1 MGPEP
6 LWMWIGFMVFIA
18 LMLWLDLG
26 VFNKKSHR
34 ITIRESLGWT
44 FAWMSLAGLFM
55 VGIYWQMGMNAAAQ
69 TKALE
74 FLTGYIIEQSLSVD
88 NLFVIILIFNYFR
101 VKEEYQH
108 KVLFWGI
115 IGALIFRILL
125 IVVGVSLINQFSWI
139 MYVFGG
145 FLVVTGF
152 RMGLEG
158 EKEIHPESNPVV
170 KLFKKFFPVTHEEHE
185 DNFFVRKEKKWFATP
200 LFIVVLV
207 VEITDLVFAI
217 DSIPAILAISRDPF
231 IVYTSNAFAI
241 LGLRSLFFALSG
253 LLNLFHYLKYGLSV
267 VLMFIG
273 SKMVLSKWVHISTEV
288 SLLVVMSVLIISV
301 IASLLSPAHRKKK
314 KENAL
319 R

>member
-1 MGPEP
+1 MGQEP
-6 LWMWIGFMVFIA
+6 LWMWAGFFAFIA
-18 LMLWLDLG
+18 FMLWLDLG

-34 ITIRESLGWT
+34 VTIRESLGWT

-55 VGIYWQMGMNAAAQ
+55 VGIYWQMGMDAYAQ

-88 NLFVIILIFNYFR
+88 NLFVIILIFSYFR

-115 IGALIFRILL
+115 IGALVFRILL
-125 IVVGVSLINQFSWI
+125 IILGVSLINKFEWI

-170 KLFKKFFPVTHEEHE
+170 RLFKKIFPVTHEEH
-185 DNFFVRKEKKWFATP
+185 DDKFFVRIDKRWFATP

-207 VEITDLVFAI
+207 VEITDLVFAV
-217 DSIPAILAISRDPF
+217 DSIPAILAITRDPF

-253 LLNLFHYLKYGLSV
+253 LLNVFQYLKYGLAV

-273 SKMVLSKWVHISTEV
+273 SKMVLAHWVHISTGV
-288 SLLVVMSVLIISV
+288 SLLVVMSVLIISI
-301 IASLLSPAHRKKK
+301 IASLLSPARRKKK
-314 KENAL
+314 NAGN
-319 R
+319 

>member
-6 LWMWIGFMVFIA
+6 MWMWVGFFLFIV

-44 FAWMSLAGLFM
+44 FTWMSLAGLFM
-55 VGIYWQMGMNAAAQ
+55 VGIYWQLGMDANAQ

-115 IGALIFRILL
+115 IGALVFRILL

-170 KLFKKFFPVTHEEHE
+170 RLFKKIFPVTHKEH
-185 DNFFVRKEKKWFATP
+185 DDRFFVRIDKRWFATP

-241 LGLRSLFFALSG
+241 LGLRSLFFALAG
-253 LLNLFHYLKYGLSV
+253 LLNVFTYLKYGLSV

-273 SKMVLSKWVHISTEV
+273 SKMVLAHWVHISTGV
-288 SLLVVMSVLIISV
+288 SLLVVMSVLIISI
-301 IASLLSPAHRKKK
+301 IASLLSPARRKKK
-314 KENAL
+314 TGA
-319 R
+319 

>member
-6 LWMWIGFMVFIA
+6 LWMWVGFMVFIA

-170 KLFKKFFPVTHEEHE
+170 KLFKKFFPVTHEEHK
-185 DNFFVRKEKKWFATP
+185 DNLFVRKEKKWFATP

-241 LGLRSLFFALSG
+241 LGLRSLFFALAG

-273 SKMVLSKWVHISTEV
+273 SKMVLAKWVHISTEV

-314 KENAL
+314 KENA
-319 R
+319 

>member
-6 LWMWIGFMVFIA
+6 LWMWVAFGLFITV
-18 LMLWLDLG
+18 MLWLDLA
-26 VFNKKSHR
+26 VFNKKSHKV
-34 ITIRESLGWT
+34 TIRESLGWT
-44 FAWMSLAGLFM
+44 FAWMALAGLFM
-55 VGIYWQMGMNAAAQ
+55 VGIYWQMGMDANAQ
-69 TKALE
+69 SKALE

-88 NLFVIILIFNYFR
+88 NLFVIILIFEYFR
-101 VKEEYQH
+101 VKDEYQH

-125 IVVGVSLINQFSWI
+125 IVAGVSLINQFSWI

-145 FLVVTGF
+145 FLVITGF

-170 KLFKKFFPVTHEEHE
+170 RLFKKFFPVTHETHE
-185 DNFFVRKEKKWFATP
+185 DKFFVRIDKRWFATP

-241 LGLRSLFFALSG
+241 LGLRSLFFALAG
-253 LLNLFHYLKYGLSV
+253 LLNLLQYLKYGLSV

-273 SKMVLSKWVHISTEV
+273 SKMVLAEWVHISTGV
-288 SLLVVMSVLIISV
+288 SLLVVVSVLGIST
-301 IASLLSPAHRKKK
+301 IASLLSPARRKKK
-314 KENAL
+314 QADA
-319 R
+319 

>member
-1 MGPEP
+1 
-6 LWMWIGFMVFIA
+6 MVFIA